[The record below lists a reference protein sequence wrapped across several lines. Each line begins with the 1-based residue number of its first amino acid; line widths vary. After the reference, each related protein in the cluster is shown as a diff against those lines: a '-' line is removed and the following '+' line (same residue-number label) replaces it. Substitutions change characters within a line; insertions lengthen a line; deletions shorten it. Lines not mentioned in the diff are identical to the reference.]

1 MADTPQLNVV
11 GTSPVRHDG
20 VDKVTGRAIFG
31 VDVTLPGMLHARVLR
46 SPHAHA
52 RITHIDTSAADR
64 LPGVAATVV
73 GTDVP
78 IEPLDGPAA
87 FANPIRLK
95 ALNAMAQGTV
105 LYHGHAV
112 AAVAAVSPH
121 VADEALRH
129 IRVEYEVLTPVV
141 DIPAALAPDAPILH
155 PDLRMETAGSFA
167 DAPSNVAKHLVLE
180 EGDITS
186 GFELADVVVERT
198 FSTST
203 VHQGYIEPHNAC
215 AFWRSDGTLELHCSS
230 QGHFGIRNEVSQI
243 LGIPISTIRVVP
255 AEIGGGFG
263 GKLTNY
269 VAIPAVL
276 LAQKSG
282 RPVKMSM
289 DRTETLLATGPAPAA
304 LIHARLGATKDGRLT
319 AAHLEMHY
327 EAGAFP
333 GSSVG
338 GGANCGLA
346 PYRLENFRVD
356 GYDVLVNKPKSQAYR
371 APGAPQAA
379 FAVESVMDE
388 LSDDLGL
395 DPVEFRLRN
404 ASAEGDIRPNGT
416 RFNHVGNIDQMRA
429 AQSSQH
435 WQAPLSKS
443 AGRLVGRGVACGYWG
458 NGGGTSSA
466 VARLNRDGSVTLLES
481 SPDIGGTRTSIAM
494 QLAETLGIDVSQ
506 VHPRVPDTDSIAEGG
521 NTAGSRTTF
530 ATGWAAID
538 AGRNL
543 QQHMCRAL
551 ADVWELEPEV
561 VQVTAAGFTANGHVA
576 DFGKAAQLIIGE
588 GEAPV
593 GSSVSSP
600 SLPGNAFATHI
611 VDVGVDPETGKVDVL
626 RYTAVHDVGRAV
638 YPPYAE
644 GQIEGGVAQGI
655 GWALTEAYAYDS
667 EGHLVNASL
676 LDYRMP
682 TTLDVPVL
690 ETIMVEVP
698 NPGHPYGVR
707 GVGELPIVPPLAAL
721 ANAIHDATGVRV
733 TELPASPARVLAA
746 LNASGASHSLSQK
759 GT

>member
-1 MADTPQLNVV
+1 MLKVV
-11 GTSPVRHDG
+11 GTTPIRHDG

-31 VDVTLPGMLHARVLR
+31 VDVSLPGMLHARVLR

-52 RITHIDTSAADR
+52 RIVRIDTSAADR
-64 LPGVAATVV
+64 LSGVAAIVT
-73 GTDVP
+73 GFDVP
-78 IEPLDGPAA
+78 VEPIEEPSA
-87 FANPIRLK
+87 FSNPIRLK
-95 ALNAMAQGTV
+95 ALNAMAQGTA
-105 LYHGHAV
+105 LYHGHAI
-112 AAVAAVSPH
+112 AAVAAVSSH

-129 IRVEYEVLTPVV
+129 IRVEYDVLKPVV
-141 DIPAALAPDAPILH
+141 DIPTALKPDAPILQ
-155 PDLRMETAGSFA
+155 PNLRTETAGSFA
-167 DAPSNVAKHLVLE
+167 DVPSNVAKHLVLE
-180 EGDITS
+180 EGDITA
-186 GFELADVVVERT
+186 GFEIADVVVERT
-198 FSTST
+198 FSTAT
-203 VHQGYIEPHNAC
+203 VHQGYIEPHNAV

-230 QGHFGIRNEVSQI
+230 QGHFGVRNEVSQI

-282 RPVKMSM
+282 RPVKMAM
-289 DRTETLLATGPAPAA
+289 DRAETLLATGPAPAA
-304 LIHARLGATKDGRLT
+304 VIHARFGATNDGLLT
-319 AAHLEMHY
+319 AAHLEMYY

-338 GGANCGLA
+338 GGANCGFA

-379 FAVESVMDE
+379 FAVESMIDE
-388 LSDDLGL
+388 LSADLGV

-416 RFNHVGNIDQMRA
+416 RFNHVGNVDQMRA

-435 WQAPLSKS
+435 WQAPLPESN
-443 AGRLVGRGVACGYWG
+443 GRLVGRGVACGYWG

-466 VARLNRDGSVTLLES
+466 VARLNQDGSVTLLES

-494 QLAETLGIDVSQ
+494 QLAETLGIDVGQ
-506 VHPRVPDTDSIAEGG
+506 VHPRVPDTDSIPEGG

-530 ATGWAAID
+530 ATGWAAIE

-551 ADVWELEPEV
+551 ADVWELEPGV

-576 DFGKAAQLIIGE
+576 DFAKAAELIIGE
-588 GEAPV
+588 GEAPI

-611 VDVGVDPETGKVDVL
+611 VDVEVDPETGKVDVL

-655 GWALTEAYAYDS
+655 GWALTEAYAYDA
-667 EGHLVNASL
+667 EGHLLNASL

-682 TTLDVPVL
+682 TTLDVPAL

-707 GVGELPIVPPLAAL
+707 GVGELPIVGPLAAL
-721 ANAIHDATGVRV
+721 VNAIHDATGVRV
-733 TELPASPARVLAA
+733 SELPASPAQVLAA
-746 LNASGASHSLSQK
+746 LKASGASHSLSQS
-759 GT
+759 GA